1 MSATSATYEYLLNK
15 YGTTLSFEQAAAELG
30 LYWQTV
36 REMCARGDIPAIKAG
51 RKWILTTKALA
62 TYIDEGSQ
70 VPVYVPAPRSRSQIR
85 KIV

>member
-1 MSATSATYEYLLNK
+1 MSTTYEYLLQK
-15 YGTTLSFEQAAAELG
+15 YGTTLTFEQAAKEIG

-36 REMCARGDIPAIKAG
+36 RVMCARGDIPAIKAG
-51 RKWILTTKALA
+51 RKWVLTTKALA

-70 VPVYVPAPRSRSQIR
+70 SPIMPPQRNRQYR

>member
-1 MSATSATYEYLLNK
+1 MTTYEYLLRK
-15 YGTTLSFEQAAAELG
+15 YGTTLTFQQAAEELG

-36 REMCARGDIPAIKAG
+36 REMCARRDIPAIKAG
-51 RKWILTTKALA
+51 RKWVLTTRALA

-70 VPVYVPAPRSRSQIR
+70 APVFTSRSGIR